1 MMTVGFFRKSLSAF
15 TQRAWIVSL
24 FGICLRFGVIMF
36 LNSPVCAQY
45 LGNLSSNPFS
55 PNSTSNPY
63 GGGNPYSGNSIKN
76 PYGPYGNPYSN
87 RSATN
92 PYASDAP
99 RLYDQ
104 NGNYHGRLSANP
116 YDPEST
122 SNPYGRYGSPYSA
135 DSINN
140 PFGAG
145 NPYASSSPNNPYG
158 QGMSIYGDE

>member
-1 MMTVGFFRKSLSAF
+1 MMPLLSILLTIFGLNKDAWSKTVVGMC
-15 TQRAWIVSL
+15 V
-24 FGICLRFGVIMF
+24 RFIMV
-36 LNSPVCAQY
+36 LILESPVCAQY
-45 LGNLSSNPFS
+45 LGNLSANPYA
-55 PNSTSNPY
+55 PNSTSNPF

-76 PYGPYGNPYSN
+76 PYSPYGNPYSN
-87 RSATN
+87 QSVTN

-140 PFGAG
+140 PYGAG
-145 NPYASSSPNNPYG
+145 NPYSPSSPNNPYG